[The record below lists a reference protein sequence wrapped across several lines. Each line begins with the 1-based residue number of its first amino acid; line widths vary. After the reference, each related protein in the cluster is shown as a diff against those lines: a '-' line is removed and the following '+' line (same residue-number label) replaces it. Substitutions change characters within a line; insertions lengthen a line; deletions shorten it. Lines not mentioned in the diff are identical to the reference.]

1 VRHKFVQLPPTVDP
15 LWWLASP
22 TPGYT
27 VSPRSREPVLTNTET
42 PTVPAQ
48 PPKRSRL
55 IQRWPALR
63 RWLGKGLPAG
73 AGHDASAQS
82 IRDYFRHKAGGQ
94 GYTLSHSQQRVIDC
108 MAQQAS
114 LLFGAGN
121 RTAPSLYLFGAV
133 GRGKS
138 WLLDGFFQ
146 ALPITQKRRLHFH
159 QFFAQL
165 HQGMFSHRE
174 QNDALEVTLDELLED
189 CRVLCFDEF
198 HVHDIGDAML
208 ITRLFKALFKRR
220 ILLLVTSNYAP
231 EGLLPNPLY
240 HARFKPVIELINTR
254 MQVMEVG
261 GPHDYRSQARHSAH
275 QIFTQGHYVW
285 PATPAQRTALELP
298 PADTPAIQ
306 ISIGTRQFQARLCE
320 ERRVGFTFGDLC
332 EQPTAVMDYL
342 ELCRRFDRWIID
354 DLPELGEC
362 SIAAQQRFINLIDVL
377 YDQDKHLTLLGRLPL
392 CESLDGYAIDLAR
405 TRSRL
410 GQLQEMHNND

>member
-1 VRHKFVQLPPTVDP
+1 M
-15 LWWLASP
+15 
-22 TPGYT
+22 
-27 VSPRSREPVLTNTET
+27 
-42 PTVPAQ
+42 PAQ

-174 QNDALEVTLDELLED
+174 QDDALEVTLDELLED

-306 ISIGTRQFQARLCE
+306 ISVGTRQFQARLCE
-320 ERRVGFTFGDLC
+320 ERRVGFTFSDLC

-392 CESLDGYAIDLAR
+392 RESLDGYAIDLAR

>member
-1 VRHKFVQLPPTVDP
+1 M
-15 LWWLASP
+15 
-22 TPGYT
+22 
-27 VSPRSREPVLTNTET
+27 
-42 PTVPAQ
+42 PAP
-48 PPKRSRL
+48 PPKRTKL
-55 IQRWPALR
+55 LARWPALR
-63 RWLGKGLPAG
+63 RWLGKGVPAN
-73 AGHDASAQS
+73 AGHDANAQL
-82 IRDYFRHKAGGQ
+82 IRDYFRHKAHEQ

-114 LLFGAGN
+114 LLFGTSAHKP
-121 RTAPSLYLFGAV
+121 PSLYLFGAV

-165 HQGMFSHRE
+165 HEGMFRHRA
-174 QNDALEVTLDELLED
+174 QDDALQITLDELLQD

-208 ITRLFKALFKRR
+208 ITRLFKALFKRQ
-220 ILLLVTSNYAP
+220 IVLLVTSNYPP

-240 HARFKPVIELINTR
+240 HARFKPVIELIHAR
-254 MQVMEVG
+254 MHVMEVG
-261 GPHDYRSQARHSAH
+261 GPHDYRSQQRRVEH
-275 QIFTQGHYVW
+275 QVFTQGHYVW
-285 PATPAQRTALELP
+285 PGSPAQRAALDLP
-298 PADTPAIQ
+298 PKDAPPVALTVG
-306 ISIGTRQFQARLCE
+306 SRQFQARFCTGQ
-320 ERRVGFTFGDLC
+320 RVGFTFNDVC

-342 ELCRRFDRWIID
+342 ELCRRFDRWVIE

-377 YDQDKHLTLLGRLPL
+377 YDQDKHLTLIGRLPL
-392 CESLDGYAIDLAR
+392 RDSLAGHAIDLAR

-410 GQLQEMHNND
+410 GQLQTMHETH